1 MAIVA
6 SNRGF
11 LLHTMRAVKR
21 FDLYRKVP
29 RDLTEPTLSGAA
41 VSFCTISIGLYLFVS
56 ELNVFMQRRWES
68 EMFIDESKTEE
79 KLQINFDVTLPQ
91 MPCELLSFDAQDVM
105 GSHEVDAHGNLFKER
120 LTSKGDVIG
129 REEIQTSHYG
139 ASSSLTRHLTFGYD
153 NTDVDRIKKMIHSG
167 EGCRVAGFVRVNK
180 VPGNVHLSTYSHSY
194 LFGSLYQE
202 TRNMNISHTVNH
214 FSFGVETD
222 ISYIKRHFKGTGIV
236 SPLDGVQQVVVAK
249 TETTSTTSRDRSMY
263 GGFGFG
269 TLGGFGSTVNSAIFE
284 YYTKVVP
291 TTYIPL
297 DRPPLHVYQ
306 FTANSNKISNQQMP
320 SLYFRYDFSPV
331 TVRYKETCESFSHF
345 LVQIC
350 AVIGGVFTVAG
361 LVDSLLHT
369 SIVELGKKAQI
380 GKLG

>member
-1 MAIVA
+1 
-6 SNRGF
+6 
-11 LLHTMRAVKR
+11 MRAFKR

-29 RDLTEPTLSGAA
+29 RDLTESTLSGAL
-41 VSFCTISIGLYLFVS
+41 VSCFTVFIGLYLFIS
-56 ELNVFMQRRWES
+56 ELMVFMTTRWES

-79 KLQINFDVTLPQ
+79 KLQINLDVTLPE

-129 REEIQTSHYG
+129 REDIQTSHYG
-139 ASSSLTRHLTFGYD
+139 ASSSLTRHSTFAYD
-153 NTDVDRIKKMIHSG
+153 NTDVERIRKMIHSG

-202 TRNMNISHTVNH
+202 TRNMNISHKINH
-214 FSFGVETD
+214 LSFGVDAD
-222 ISYIKRHFKGTGIV
+222 ISYIQRHFRGTGIV
-236 SPLDGVQQVVVAK
+236 SPLDGVRQVVAES
-249 TETTSTTSRDRSMY
+249 TETTTSTTRASLYGAY
-263 GGFGFG
+263 GGFGG
-269 TLGGFGSTVNSAIFE
+269 YGLQGFGSSVNSAIFE

-297 DRPPLHVYQ
+297 DRPPLHVHQ
-306 FTANSNKISNQQMP
+306 FTANSNKIVNQQMP

-331 TVRYKETCESFSHF
+331 TVRYKEVRESFSHF
-345 LVQIC
+345 LVQVC
-350 AVIGGVFTVAG
+350 AVIGGVFTMAG
-361 LVDSLLHT
+361 LVDSLLHR
-369 SIVELGKKAQI
+369 SIVVLAKKAEI

>member
-1 MAIVA
+1 MK
-6 SNRGF
+6 S
-11 LLHTMRAVKR
+11 LKR

-41 VSFCTISIGLYLFVS
+41 VSFCTIFIGLYLFLS
-56 ELNVFMQRRWES
+56 ELSVFLQTRWES
-68 EMFIDESKTEE
+68 EMFIDESKSEE
-79 KLQINFDVTLPQ
+79 KLQINIDVTLPQ

-120 LTSKGDVIG
+120 LTPKGDVIAK
-129 REEIQTSHYG
+129 EDIQTSHYG
-139 ASSSLTRHLTFGYD
+139 ASAGLTRHFTFGYD

-202 TRNMNISHTVNH
+202 TRNMNISHKINH
-214 FSFGVETD
+214 LSFGVDED
-222 ISYIKRHFKGTGIV
+222 ISYVKRHFKGTGIV
-236 SPLDGVQQVVVAK
+236 APLDGVQQVISAGPI
-249 TETTSTTSRDRSMY
+249 TTTTTTTRDPHSLYGSYAY
-263 GGFGFG
+263 GG
-269 TLGGFGSTVNSAIFE
+269 LGLNFGSSVNSAIFE

-291 TTYIPL
+291 TNYEPL
-297 DRPPLHVYQ
+297 NRPPLKVYQ
-306 FTANSNKISNQQMP
+306 FTANSNKIVNQQMP
-320 SLYFRYDFSPV
+320 SLYFRYDFAPV
-331 TVRYKETCESFSHF
+331 TVRYKETRESFSHF

-350 AVIGGVFTVAG
+350 AVIGGVFTIAG
-361 LVDSLLHT
+361 LVDSLLHR
-369 SIVELGKKAQI
+369 SIVELAKKAQL

>member
-1 MAIVA
+1 
-6 SNRGF
+6 
-11 LLHTMRAVKR
+11 MRTIKS

-41 VSFCTISIGLYLFVS
+41 VSCCTVSIALYLFLT
-56 ELNVFMQRRWES
+56 EFLVFIQRPWKS
-68 EMFIDESKTEE
+68 EMYIDESKTEE
-79 KLQINFDVTLPQ
+79 KLQINLDIMFPV

-120 LTSKGDVIG
+120 LTSKGDVIAK
-129 REEIQTSHYG
+129 EEMKGSHYG
-139 ASSSLTRHLTFGYD
+139 ASSTLTRHFSFGYD
-153 NTDVDRIKKMIHSG
+153 NQDVDRIRKMIHSG
-167 EGCRVAGFVRVNK
+167 EGCRVAGHVKVNK

-202 TRNMNISHTVNH
+202 TRNMNISHFVNH
-214 FSFGVETD
+214 ISFGEDTD
-222 ISYIKRHFKGTGIV
+222 IGYIKKNFKGTGIV
-236 SPLDGVQQVVVAK
+236 APLDGVAQIVNETGK
-249 TETTSTTSRDRSMY
+249 TGSY
-263 GGFGFG
+263 GY
-269 TLGGFGSTVNSAIFE
+269 SDSAIFE

-306 FTANSNKISNQQMP
+306 FTANANKINNQQMP
-320 SLYFRYDFSPV
+320 SLYLRYDFSPV
-331 TVRYKETCESFSHF
+331 TVRYQETKESASRFT
-345 LVQIC
+345 VQIC

-361 LVDSLLHT
+361 VLDAMIHK
-369 SIVELGKKAQI
+369 SIVHLAKKAQL